1 MLVIKEAPMWCLC
14 APTAIDE
21 KHNQLLKKSSA
32 SKNWL
37 RCTNSMKSSRAK
49 TSYPLCLVEKKKKS
63 RKWREEIQQS
73 RLTKPDGLVQRAHFV
88 QTQSELKG
96 EGNLRQRRLS

>member
-1 MLVIKEAPMWCLC
+1 MWCLC
-14 APTAIDE
+14 GLTAINE
-21 KHNQLLKKSSA
+21 KHNQLLTKYSA
-32 SKNWL
+32 SENWF
-37 RCTNSMKSSRAK
+37 RCTNCMKSSRAK
-49 TSYPLCLVEKKKKS
+49 TSYPLCLVEKS

-88 QTQSELKG
+88 QTQSELKR